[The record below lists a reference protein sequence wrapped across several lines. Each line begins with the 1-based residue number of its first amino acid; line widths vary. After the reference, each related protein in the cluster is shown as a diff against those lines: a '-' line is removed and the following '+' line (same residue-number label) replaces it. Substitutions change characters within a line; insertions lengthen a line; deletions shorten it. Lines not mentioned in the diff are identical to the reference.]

1 MHLFRTELVVP
12 PADMS
17 INHHSPIL
25 AIGSC
30 FVSHIG
36 SRLLNLK
43 FPITINP
50 FGIVFNPA
58 SVVSTLERLSTGTP
72 FTADELFQHHQLW
85 HSPNH
90 HGQFSHPDL
99 NTSLFRINQ
108 AFIQGHQ
115 ALQQS
120 TRLIITLGTAQ
131 VFIRR
136 DSGQIVANCHKLPGH
151 LFERRRMSVPD
162 IVEHLSRVFIQL
174 KNQQPELQI
183 ILTVSPVRYL
193 REGFS
198 ENQRSKASL
207 LLATEALCDNFSF
220 VHYFPAYE
228 LFMDDLRDYRFCE
241 PDMIHPNT
249 TAIEYIWQAF
259 MGAFIDDNSRTIIQ
273 RIAKINSALNH
284 KALHPESDAHQH
296 FIRQWLHQVA
306 ELETDFPFLD
316 FKVEKEK
323 MIAQNP

>member
-1 MHLFRTELVVP
+1 MNPFRTELVVP
-12 PADMS
+12 PASIS
-17 INHHSPIL
+17 INYHSPVL

-58 SVVSTLERLSTGTP
+58 SVVSSLERLSAGTP
-72 FTADELFQHHQLW
+72 FSADELFQHHQLW
-85 HSPNH
+85 HSPAH
-90 HGQFSHPDL
+90 HGQFSHPDP

-108 AFIQGHQ
+108 ALTQGHQ

-136 DSGQIVANCHKLPGH
+136 DTGQIVANCHKLPGH
-151 LFERRRMSVPD
+151 LFERRRLSVQD

-193 REGFS
+193 REGFT

-207 LLATEALCDNFSF
+207 LLATEALSENFSF

-241 PDMIHPNT
+241 PDMIHPNA

-259 MGAFIDDNSRTIIQ
+259 ISAFIDDNSRVIMQ
-273 RIAKINSALNH
+273 RITKINSSLNH
-284 KALHPESDAHQH
+284 KALHPESDAHRQ
-296 FIRQWLHQVA
+296 FVRQWLHQVA
-306 ELETDFPFLD
+306 VLETDFPFLD
-316 FKVEKEK
+316 FSIEKEK
-323 MIAQNP
+323 MTAQNP